1 MKPLIG
7 LCLLVPTLAISGP
20 CYTITNQKN
29 QLVYN
34 SEVPPFDLSGP
45 PDSKEYSN
53 AKAKGYRLRI
63 SPTCP
68 KIGNP
73 TNVDIVHELA
83 NDSHR
88 HIATAIYT
96 QQKEE
101 EYQARQQKFLV
112 DAQHELLRA
121 GEHSVKHLRQLNDLE
136 DQ

>member
-1 MKPLIG
+1 M
-7 LCLLVPTLAISGP
+7 
-20 CYTITNQKN
+20 
-29 QLVYN
+29 
-34 SEVPPFDLSGP
+34 
-45 PDSKEYSN
+45 
-53 AKAKGYRLRI
+53 RI

-88 HIATAIYT
+88 HIATAIYA
-96 QQKEE
+96 QQQQ
-101 EYQARQQKFLV
+101 EYQTRQQKFLA
-112 DAQHELLRA
+112 DAQHELLGA